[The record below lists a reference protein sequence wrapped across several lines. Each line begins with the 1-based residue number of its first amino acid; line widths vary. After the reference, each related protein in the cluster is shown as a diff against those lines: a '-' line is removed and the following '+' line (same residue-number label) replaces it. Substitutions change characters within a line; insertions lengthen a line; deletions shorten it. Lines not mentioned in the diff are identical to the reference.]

1 MLGNFIKDGRGG
13 HPSLSLFPAIGYV
26 LCSKETGEKMIIRPY
41 KGILPKIHPDAW
53 VAETAVIIGDVE
65 IGARSSVWYNTVIR
79 GDLHKIRIGEDV
91 NIQDGAILHVE
102 SGDGPCLVG
111 DRVTIGHQ
119 CIVHGCV
126 VGDDALIGMG
136 ATVLSWVRIGHGAL
150 VGAGALV
157 KEYEHIPDRTLWAGV
172 PAKNWSVVNDEMFAR
187 MREGW
192 QHYVRLA
199 GEYRSEDDS
208 LSDH

>member
-1 MLGNFIKDGRGG
+1 MTKGDIYL
-13 HPSLSLFPAIGYV
+13 
-26 LCSKETGEKMIIRPY
+26 MIIRPY
-41 KGILPKIHPDAW
+41 RGKTPKIHPDAW
-53 VAETAVIIGDVE
+53 ISETAVIIGDVE

-102 SGDGPCLVG
+102 SGDGPCIVG

-119 CIVHGCV
+119 CIVHGCII
-126 VGDDALIGMG
+126 GDDALIGMG
-136 ATVLSWVRIGHGAL
+136 STILSWSKIGDGAL
-150 VGAGALV
+150 IGAGALV
-157 KEYEHIPDRTLWAGV
+157 KEYEEIPTRSLWAGV
-172 PAKNWSVVNDEMFAR
+172 PAKHRTDVSDEMFER
-187 MREGW
+187 MKAGW

-199 GEYRSEDDS
+199 SEYKDEDAS